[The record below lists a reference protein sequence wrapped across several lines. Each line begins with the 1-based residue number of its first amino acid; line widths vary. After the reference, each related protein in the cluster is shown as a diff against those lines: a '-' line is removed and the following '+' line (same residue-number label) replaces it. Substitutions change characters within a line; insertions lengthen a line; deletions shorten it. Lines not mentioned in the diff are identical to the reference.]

1 MGYMI
6 DGTQAEYVRTPFA
19 DTSLYVLPEGLNE
32 DVAVLLSDALP
43 TAHEIGVQNGDIKP
57 GDTVAIV
64 GAGPVGMSALLTA
77 QFYSPSQIIM
87 IDMDENRLAM
97 AKELGAT
104 DTINSGTE
112 DA

>member
-1 MGYMI
+1 
-6 DGTQAEYVRTPFA
+6 
-19 DTSLYVLPEGLNE
+19 
-32 DVAVLLSDALP
+32 
-43 TAHEIGVQNGDIKP
+43 HEIGVQNGDIKP

-112 DA
+112 DAIARVMELTNQRGVDCAIEAVG